1 MRRGGCA
8 APARRTATLPWPRR
22 LSPARILTHLR
33 PWDLAPKH
41 RTHLS
46 SDVVLTCRT
55 RHTKAPTVA
64 SNAGEGTHDSRL
76 AASVAQMRFVLFE
89 LPASLSARVARERG
103 NLTGVVGLASN
114 PFAAAKSRP
123 LASNRCDC
131 TVRDPPGP
139 KAPLRLWSPQYLSS
153 SLRNAGVRCRR
164 THGPQAGLAKSSR
177 APGQSETRVHRP
189 PTAAHERSHNPHG
202 VLPTPIREDLTR
214 SCKMARR
221 GHDQPS
227 GPSHPKLSWSVESSP
242 GPSGHLWH
250 GIESVTVIPAGP
262 GMDLTPSQMRRRTFP
277 ARSRATPTR
286 DTHIR
291 SLRAHFSIMPT
302 PGLWRPAPPPLP
314 SASSLK
320 AAATASERI
329 RVGSAACALRR
340 CSRHAAMPLRA
351 RARTQ
356 QAPDP
361 PAAPLQ
367 RAGAR
372 SPLSPVLSQRSDL
385 PPARGLGRCEWGCF
399 ARAAGLLGISPTRV
413 F

>member
-1 MRRGGCA
+1 
-8 APARRTATLPWPRR
+8 
-22 LSPARILTHLR
+22 
-33 PWDLAPKH
+33 
-41 RTHLS
+41 
-46 SDVVLTCRT
+46 
-55 RHTKAPTVA
+55 
-64 SNAGEGTHDSRL
+64 
-76 AASVAQMRFVLFE
+76 
-89 LPASLSARVARERG
+89 
-103 NLTGVVGLASN
+103 
-114 PFAAAKSRP
+114 
-123 LASNRCDC
+123 
-131 TVRDPPGP
+131 
-139 KAPLRLWSPQYLSS
+139 
-153 SLRNAGVRCRR
+153 
-164 THGPQAGLAKSSR
+164 
-177 APGQSETRVHRP
+177 
-189 PTAAHERSHNPHG
+189 
-202 VLPTPIREDLTR
+202 
-214 SCKMARR
+214 MARR

-340 CSRHAAMPLRA
+340 CSRHAAMPLLA